1 MKKQVRYAIFIVL
14 ILMVSMI
21 SMSSSN
27 PGNQQQ
33 NQQAKDQAIKSVIV
47 NQLIENKIMQGN
59 NIQVTVS
66 NDTIT
71 LNGAVSTLA
80 SKRMAVQDA
89 HKVAEGYQIV
99 NNITVQAPQLTDKA
113 LADAVLKRLS
123 NHVFYSIFD
132 WIIVNADN
140 GVVTL
145 AGWVY
150 VPWHKT
156 EFVHQAEK
164 VAGVKK
170 LVDDIKVLPTSST
183 DEQIRERAARLI
195 YNNPTFE
202 NYANNVNPP
211 IHIIV
216 DNGHVILEGVVDS
229 NYAKGLAGNIVR
241 FDTDALSVDNQL
253 MVAK

>member
-1 MKKQVRYAIFIVL
+1 MKKQVRYAIFMVL

-47 NQLIENKIMQGN
+47 NQLIEDKIMQGN
-59 NIQVTVS
+59 NIQVTVA
-66 NDTIT
+66 NDTVT

-80 SKRMAVQDA
+80 SKRMAEQDA

-113 LADAVLKRLS
+113 LADAVLKRLA

-132 WIIVNADN
+132 WVIVNADN

-145 AGWVY
+145 GGWVY
-150 VPWHKT
+150 VPWHRT
-156 EFVHQAEK
+156 EFVRQAEK

-183 DEQIRERAARLI
+183 DDQIRERAARLI